1 MPLSALHYLI
11 KPWRLGS
18 RAEVCKSGTK
28 QVGIKPSRRSSQ
40 PRAKPNGE
48 EEEVTQEK
56 KENNKK
62 NKHLRV
68 QRSKLIEYNKNWGMF
83 VLLCGGF
90 RNGSDVDCLSDASLT
105 VCWLSRLPAQSPYF
119 YFYFQF
125 RCAVQ
130 PVSTFS
136 LWLLVPSPP
145 LSRGTFNWFSRKP
158 HRVAWGVVASLT
170 AETAK
175 RIEFQFPRQ
184 P

>member
-1 MPLSALHYLI
+1 MLRFASLVPNKLESSHRGEARSRGRSRTVKKKRLHKRKRKI
-11 KPWRLGS
+11 
-18 RAEVCKSGTK
+18 T
-28 QVGIKPSRRSSQ
+28 
-40 PRAKPNGE
+40 
-48 EEEVTQEK
+48 
-56 KENNKK
+56 KK